1 MNMNVKPE
9 DLTAAVDSTDGTARV
24 NTIAFHIS
32 VFLAAFLVV
41 FSRRPDAILNAQFWA
56 EDGKFW
62 YADAYHFG
70 LHSLLMAE
78 AGYLHTLPRIVAL
91 FTLLFPLAVAPLV
104 MNLCAIVMQI
114 LPVNLFLSS
123 RFSSISMGTRL
134 LGSLLYLVLPNSF
147 EIHANS
153 TNIQWHLALVGCLVL
168 LAARNEERTWRILD
182 LAILALVAIDSPLGI
197 PLIPIAALLWWQR
210 RDVRSKL
217 SLAMLIPGTVF
228 QIVAVLLSHSRRSAP
243 NGATLTRLTSILGG
257 QVFLSSVLGLRT
269 FIQFYFVQH
278 LRYLFVIEAISLI
291 AGLAI
296 ILYAFRYAP
305 TELKLFILFAT
316 LVLGMALS
324 HPLASMESEYP
335 QWDLMQIPGIGNR
348 YYFFPM
354 LALLASVVWM
364 LKSSAFK
371 SRIPRYAAV
380 LFLSLLLVGIYRDFE
395 YRPYTD
401 LQFQR
406 FAAEFDRT
414 APGTQFAIPLNP
426 VIQGYDWTMQLTK
439 R

>member
-1 MNMNVKPE
+1 MNMKVKPE
-9 DLTAAVDSTDGTARV
+9 DLTAAVDSTDGKARV
-24 NTIAFHIS
+24 KTIAFHIS

-41 FSRRPDAILNAQFWA
+41 FSRRPDAILNAQLWA

-62 YADAYHFG
+62 YADAYPFG

-78 AGYLHTLPRIVAL
+78 AGYLHTVPRIVAL
-91 FTLLFPLAVAPLV
+91 FTLLFPLAVAPLL
-104 MNLCAIVMQI
+104 MNLCAIVIQI

-134 LGSLLYLVLPNSF
+134 LGSLMYLVLPNSF

-153 TNIQWHLALVGCLVL
+153 TNIQWHLALLACLVL
-168 LAARNEERTWRILD
+168 LAARNEERTWRIFD

-210 RDVRSKL
+210 RDLRSKL

-228 QIVAVLLSHSRRSAP
+228 QILAVLLSHSRRSAP

-257 QVFLSSVLGLRT
+257 QVFLSSVLGVRT
-269 FIQFYFVQH
+269 FIQFYFAH
-278 LRYLFVIEAISLI
+278 LRYWFVIEAISL
-291 AGLAI
+291 AVGLAI
-296 ILYAFRYAP
+296 ILFAFRYAP

-324 HPLASMESEYP
+324 HPLVSMESEYQ
-335 QWDLMQIPGIGNR
+335 QWNLLQIPGFGNW

-354 LALLASVVWM
+354 LALLASLVWM
-364 LKSSAFK
+364 LQSPALKS
-371 SRIPRYAAV
+371 
-380 LFLSLLLVGIYRDFE
+380 
-395 YRPYTD
+395 
-401 LQFQR
+401 
-406 FAAEFDRT
+406 
-414 APGTQFAIPLNP
+414 
-426 VIQGYDWTMQLTK
+426 
-439 R
+439 

>member
-1 MNMNVKPE
+1 MNVKPE
-9 DLTAAVDSTDGTARV
+9 DLTATIDSADGKARAKK
-24 NTIAFHIS
+24 IAFHIS

-78 AGYLHTLPRIVAL
+78 AGYLHTIPRIVAL
-91 FTLLFPLAVAPLV
+91 FTLLFPLAVAPLL
-104 MNLCAIVMQI
+104 MNLCAIVVQI
-114 LPVNLFLSS
+114 LPINLFLSS

-134 LGSLLYLVLPNSF
+134 FGSVIYLVLPNSF

-153 TNIQWHLALVGCLVL
+153 TNIQWHLALLGCLVL
-168 LAARNEERTWRILD
+168 LAARNEERTWRIFD

-197 PLIPIAALLWWQR
+197 PLI
-210 RDVRSKL
+210 
-217 SLAMLIPGTVF
+217 
-228 QIVAVLLSHSRRSAP
+228 SHSRRSAP

-257 QVFLSSVLGLRT
+257 QVFLSSVLGVRT
-269 FIQFYFVQH
+269 FMQFYFDH
-278 LRYLFVIEAISLI
+278 LRYLFVIEAISL
-291 AGLAI
+291 AVGLAI

-324 HPLASMESEYP
+324 HPLVSMEGEYQ
-335 QWDLMQIPGIGNR
+335 QWNLLQIPGFGNR

-354 LALLASVVWM
+354 LALLASLVWM
-364 LKSSAFK
+364 LKSPAFK
-371 SRIPRYAAV
+371 SRIPRYAAL
-380 LFLSLLLVGIYRDFE
+380 LFLSLLLVGICRDFE
-395 YRPYTD
+395 YLPYKD

-406 FAAEFDRT
+406 FAAAFDRT
-414 APGTQFAIPLNP
+414 APGTRFAIPLNP
-426 VIQGYDWTMQLTK
+426 FIPGYDWTMRLTK